1 MLAVGFQDLRK
12 RHQAQQAEASRHL
25 QHLTVCSERLKAL
38 ERKHSLSNTVR
49 HSAAS
54 AKQTDIHHRLMGLV
68 RHCHLLIPSLRGTS
82 IEPEEEKLRAQ
93 LEALEAEIEGTV
105 SAGTASSHAA
115 AWINES
121 SNENAGSGQG
131 GLGSMSSGRLRAR
144 INEIWAQIGALRAK
158 REAMMRGA
166 ANGSAPGAVEWA
178 VVDHESLDQVAHV
191 SGARQDCLLLK
202 LAHTRLLQILT
213 TQQKGLNHVSETLV
227 SDSQALDVLLKGLEG
242 VQLVGV
248 KNANGLRPRES
259 L

>member
-1 MLAVGFQDLRK
+1 
-12 RHQAQQAEASRHL
+12 
-25 QHLTVCSERLKAL
+25 
-38 ERKHSLSNTVR
+38 
-49 HSAAS
+49 
-54 AKQTDIHHRLMGLV
+54 
-68 RHCHLLIPSLRGTS
+68 
-82 IEPEEEKLRAQ
+82 
-93 LEALEAEIEGTV
+93 
-105 SAGTASSHAA
+105 
-115 AWINES
+115 
-121 SNENAGSGQG
+121 
-131 GLGSMSSGRLRAR
+131 MSSGRLRAR